1 LLSSLHFKNAFPFP
15 SLRSQMEVRC
25 QTSFCQNEDGFP
37 KLLKACIVRLGIR
50 SQPEYD
56 GREFVEHGTEKCVV
70 AVYIGSSP
78 HHVEWSVT
86 AAGHKFKDTCQVI
99 ARKALRAL
107 SQIYEVE
114 VADTPLRFFPPFQ
127 RDCPVWMARMHAL
140 DGQQLLEDDPTVV
153 YLTAYLL
160 TLDAQYDFL
169 ARHHRQMIARAEDAE
184 KRNHKLHVD
193 HTTAQAHVA
202 AMESRE
208 VIAVEALKQAK
219 DEHVQKLLE
228 AYLVT
233 HNQRRALRI
242 QEPTSSNP
250 VQPMRAKDPQIPE
263 GHPVSIRGE
272 KKAWELPKGAI
283 VLEGIPV
290 FPQAM
295 NKQEHPESSQDPPTE
310 LFEPLTMKKIPAP
323 SLEVKEEAA
332 STPPPSEKLQ
342 ELVQLEEEFDPVLPS
357 QSPPEEVIN
366 ISSLLTH
373 PGDVSD

>member
-1 LLSSLHFKNAFPFP
+1 
-15 SLRSQMEVRC
+15 MEVQC
-25 QTSFCQNEDGFP
+25 QTSFCQNEDGFH

-56 GREFVEHGTEKCVV
+56 GCEFVEHGTEKCVMT
-70 AVYIGSSP
+70 VYIGSSP

-86 AAGHKFKDTCQVI
+86 DARHRFKDTCQVV

-107 SQIYEVE
+107 CQIYEEE

-127 RDCPVWMARMHAL
+127 RNRLVWMARMRAL
-140 DGQQLLEDDPTVV
+140 EGKQLLEDDSSVV

-160 TLDAQYDFL
+160 TLDAYYDFL
-169 ARHHRQMIARAEDAE
+169 AQHHRQMIARAEDAE
-184 KRNHKLHVD
+184 KLNRKLHVD
-193 HTTAQAHVA
+193 LTSAQARVA
-202 AMESRE
+202 ALESRE

-219 DEHVQKLLE
+219 DEHVQKLMK

-242 QEPTSSNP
+242 QEPAPSNP
-250 VQPMRAKDPQIPE
+250 VQPRRAKDPQILE

-272 KKAWELPKGAI
+272 MKTWELPEGAI
-283 VLEGIPV
+283 ALAGIPV

-295 NKQEHPESSQDPPTE
+295 NKKEHPESSQDPPPE

-332 STPPPSEKLQ
+332 STPPAPPPSEELQ
-342 ELVQLEEEFDPVLPS
+342 EPVQLEEEFDPVLPC